1 MSKKIEESS
10 TGIRIFSGLFLKTV
24 DGREFKL
31 NDWVYTSFNHADP
44 NRLAMV
50 VTTDG
55 FPYGEGL
62 LGYITEFK
70 PDSEEVVAGVVTIVN
85 NNGKNPVISTV
96 HTSKII
102 GWCYVDEESKN

>member
-44 NRLAMV
+44 NRLAMII
-50 VTTDG
+50 TNGG
-55 FPYGEGL
+55 FQYNEGF

-70 PDSEEVVAGVVTIVN
+70 PDNEAVVAGNVTIAN
-85 NNGKNPVISTV
+85 NKGKNPVISTI
-96 HTSKII
+96 HTSNII
-102 GWCYVDEESKN
+102 GWCYVDED